1 MADPKRPAR
10 AAPPALAGAGFL
22 GDRRLK
28 RVLGVLN
35 ADGGE
40 ARVAGGAV
48 RNALIGEA
56 VTDID
61 IATTHTPDAV
71 TALAQAAGLAVH
83 PTGIDHGT
91 VTVVAGVE
99 GQERAFEVTT
109 LRRDVETFGRKA
121 TVAYTDDWAEDARRR
136 DFTINALYCD
146 GRGRVFDPLGG
157 YGDLE
162 RRRVRFVGDPQARI
176 VEDYLRILRFFR
188 FHATYGRGLPDRPGL
203 QACMA
208 LKAGLAQLSGERI
221 RTEFLKLLVA
231 PGAVAAVKTMARHGI
246 LALIL
251 PGPANLKA
259 FERMT
264 AIDAAHGLLPDPLT
278 RLLALCPVSADD
290 LKERF
295 RLSNAESRRLARIEA
310 AAGVSP
316 GFRDGERKIALYHAG
331 SEAFAD
337 AVRLAWSRAP
347 SGSKDAASDDA
358 GWLGLIALA
367 GTWAIPSFP
376 VTGADL
382 LARGFR
388 SGPELGRVLRMLE
401 DWWAAS
407 GFPPSKEAILARLS
421 TLDEAAAT

>member
-1 MADPKRPAR
+1 MAEAKRPA
-10 AAPPALAGAGFL
+10 AKSAPPSLAGTGFL

-28 RVLGVLN
+28 RVLAVLN
-35 ADGGE
+35 ASGGE

-48 RNALIGEA
+48 RNALIGQA

-61 IATTHTPDAV
+61 IATTHTPETV
-71 TALAQAAGLAVH
+71 TALAEAAGLAVH

-91 VTVVAGVE
+91 VTVVAEAE
-99 GQERAFEVTT
+99 GLERAFEVTT

-121 TVAYTDDWAEDARRR
+121 TVAFTDDWTEDAQRR

-146 GRGRVFDPLGG
+146 GRGRVFDPLSG

-176 VEDYLRILRFFR
+176 REDYLRILRFFR
-188 FHATYGRGLPDRPGL
+188 FHATYGKGLPDRPGL

-208 LKAGLAQLSGERI
+208 LKEGLAQLSGERV
-221 RTEFLKLLVA
+221 RTEFLKLLIA
-231 PGAVAAVKTMARHGI
+231 PGSAAAVKTMARHAI
-246 LALIL
+246 LALIA
-251 PGPANLKA
+251 PGPADQKA
-259 FERMT
+259 FQRMIG
-264 AIDAAHGLLPDPLT
+264 IDAAHRLLPDPLL
-278 RLLALCPVSADD
+278 RLVALCPVPADD
-290 LKERF
+290 LKDRF

-316 GFRDGERKIALYHAG
+316 GFRDLERKIALYHAG
-331 SEAFAD
+331 SDAFAD
-337 AVRLAWSRAP
+337 AVRLAWARARGEDFP
-347 SGSKDAASDDA
+347 DAD
-358 GWLGLIALA
+358 WLDLMALA
-367 GTWAIPSFP
+367 GTWAIPAFP

-388 SGPELGRVLRMLE
+388 TGPELGRTLRMLE

-407 GFPPSKEAILARLS
+407 GFPPSKEAVLDRLAVLGGG
-421 TLDEAAAT
+421 EAA